1 MMLKESAPN
10 SLLNSITRSQIKIE
24 DISSSGMNPLS
35 SSLPYLAGKDSQ
47 LKQDNTLFSSSI
59 GKNPDYISSFISKLG
74 NSTNS
79 PNKLA
84 HSMDNLKLSN
94 KLTMSLKS
102 TLDHLDYI
110 PEYEE
115 KLYED
120 EESMKNLGGK
130 LIKDI
135 RIKKSDDKDKEII
148 EKQNASL
155 ELINKFNYSII
166 RNSQWGTNS
175 VGGLKD
181 SNSNQNTAMGEPVK
195 KIKPNRKELEK
206 EMGIYIVKTKLPRS
220 RVFNL
225 QKSYDKSSNTKVKIK

>member
-1 MMLKESAPN
+1 MLRESAPN
-10 SLLNSITRSQIKIE
+10 SFLNSMTRSQINLEEIN
-24 DISSSGMNPLS
+24 SSSMNAHS

-47 LKQDNTLFSSSI
+47 MRNDNNVLSNSL
-59 GKNPDYISSFISKLG
+59 GKNPDYMNSFISKLG
-74 NSTNS
+74 NNS
-79 PNKLA
+79 SSPKNLA

-120 EESMKNLGGK
+120 EESMNNLGGR
-130 LIKDI
+130 LMRDIK
-135 RIKKSDDKDKEII
+135 IKKSDDKEREII
-148 EKQNASL
+148 DKQNASL
-155 ELINKFNYSII
+155 ELINKFNYSIL
-166 RNSQWGTNS
+166 RNSQWGSNSIAGIKDGNLNHNS
-175 VGGLKD
+175 VI
-181 SNSNQNTAMGEPVK
+181 GEPVK
-195 KIKPNRKELEK
+195 KVKPNRKELEK

-225 QKSYDKSSNTKVKIK
+225 SKNIDKSSNAKVKIK